1 MASQIDPYTRGFLRV
16 CYDARIPEHIA
27 TAMLVKA
34 AAHNC
39 KHNIQVPVNEAAHR
53 TWFTSGRHVAR
64 LMVEKQA
71 GKKLVEAADK
81 KLPAHEAF
89 QNALRRAEAAGLK
102 PDPELFARIQS
113 EYDAIP

>member
-53 TWFTSGRHVAR
+53 TWFAAGRHVAR
-64 LMVEKQA
+64 LI
-71 GKKLVEAADK
+71 
-81 KLPAHEAF
+81 H
-89 QNALRRAEAAGLK
+89 
-102 PDPELFARIQS
+102 S
-113 EYDAIP
+113 